1 MEKTSRYGCQATES
15 SDPWKMRSEQGES
28 VIAPVVGHGAGER
41 FLGRAK
47 QAPCVG
53 EADSLERP
61 GANWERHAQTKKPR
75 RVQRGCLDYS
85 SARECKENNQGQGKS
100 HPGGLEL
107 TA

>member
-1 MEKTSRYGCQATES
+1 
-15 SDPWKMRSEQGES
+15 
-28 VIAPVVGHGAGER
+28 VGHGAGER

-47 QAPCVG
+47 QVPCVG
-53 EADSLERP
+53 EADSLEWP
-61 GANWERHAQTKKPR
+61 GANRERHAQTKKPR
-75 RVQRGCLDYS
+75 LVQRGCLDYS